1 MLRFHPTFFSS
12 ALLIFHA
19 VSFAHAPSFQR
30 VHLRYRIV
38 SYRIATRGGPVPS
51 NLKDKHTTHSNISF
65 PVTVFC
71 LCFGSVLVLGPRV
84 CRLATYLA
92 GIHVGGVLAVAPLRL
107 RPSPSHSFQVGWH
120 AVFCRFICLPHS
132 LKSKANN
139 SLPGCVHCVCGTSLV
154 RSMLAR
160 GRPFS
165 FLFLVPLDAVHPLFT
180 CLFLSPPV
188 LSLRA

>member
-1 MLRFHPTFFSS
+1 M
-12 ALLIFHA
+12 FHA
-19 VSFAHAPSFQR
+19 VSFAHAPYSFQR

-38 SYRIATRGGPVPS
+38 SYRTAPHRNTRRAHPQQPTERT
-51 NLKDKHTTHSNISF
+51 NTPTHSNTSF

-107 RPSPSHSFQVGWH
+107 RPSPSHSFQVGWQ

-132 LKSKANN
+132 LKSKAND
-139 SLPGCVHCVCGTSLV
+139 SLPGCVHGVHGVCGTSLV
-154 RSMLAR
+154 RSLLAR